1 VSDNT
6 VIPPAVGGDV
16 IRTIQRPNLAKTQLI
31 ALDIGGEAGPESIVT
46 PLVPFPVQPQ
56 QTVTP
61 LGPVSAPVT
70 NVDTTVV
77 AANASRKGLVVFNVG
92 PVAVFFGMGVA
103 AILNG
108 GIALLPNGTW
118 VMDPSTFFTGAI
130 HAICSF
136 GSTLAIQEYN

>member
-1 VSDNT
+1 MGDNT

-16 IRTIQRPNLAKTQLI
+16 IRTIQRASLAKTQVI
-31 ALDIGGEAGPESIVT
+31 ALDIGGEAGPELLLAPGT
-46 PLVPFPVQPQ
+46 ALPVQPQ

-61 LGPVSAPVT
+61 LAPASAPVT
-70 NVDTTVV
+70 NVDTTVI
-77 AANASRKGLVVFNVG
+77 AANAARKGLVVFNVG

-118 VMDPSTFFTGAI
+118 VMDPSTFYAGAI